1 MIRHRDVSYVEF
13 GLEGDCDIKFSDAY
27 RAAKLFFCPCPEST
41 PPPPPLAIEPH
52 KIGSGSSGTQTERR
66 GKYFYFLFFFK
77 SQVLFW
83 IMEIMFLPPPPL
95 LN

>member
-27 RAAKLFFCPCPEST
+27 RAARLFFCPCPEST
-41 PPPPPLAIEPH
+41 PPPPPPLAIEPH

-66 GKYFYFLFFFK
+66 GKYLFYF
-77 SQVLFW
+77 
-83 IMEIMFLPPPPL
+83 FLIASIILDNGNYVSPPPS
-95 LN
+95 